1 MMSPECTNDFIEIAR
16 GVCEK
21 AGSKLTE
28 TRQHMLEVLLD
39 VSTPMSAYE
48 LTDHYNMLLAC
59 DIKTMSVYRV
69 LDFLESIRLV
79 HRLQSI
85 NKYIICNHTFGA
97 CEEHPPLFM
106 ICKSCQHI
114 EEVEIAQDV
123 IDALTQHAKSAD
135 FSSVGSQIELYSLCK
150 SCQSTFHKKLS

>member
-1 MMSPECTNDFIEIAR
+1 MSPECTNDFIEIAR

-114 EEVEIAQDV
+114 EEVEVDPEV
-123 IDALTQHAKSAD
+123 IQALTHHANSAD
-135 FSSVGSQIELYSLCK
+135 FSSVGSQIELYSLCIK
-150 SCQSTFHKKLS
+150 CQSTFHKNLS